1 MSTPA
6 RLPPFAA
13 LAVASISLMLIGGID
28 LAARVP
34 GHPSLTVPAVLV
46 AAGGVLTVVDLV
58 LLARVRSFAWG
69 TFFLVLRWAL
79 VAYAVIAGLLIF
91 TFAYDGTPA
100 GTMAVM
106 AVTLA
111 VFAVDVPAILAF
123 TVAEHAGSPQATSA
137 PAAASVPRARPFPE
151 E

>member
-1 MSTPA
+1 MSTPT

-13 LAVASISLMLIGGID
+13 LAVASISAMLIGGID

-34 GHPSLTVPAVLV
+34 GHPPLTVPAVLV
-46 AAGGVLTVVDLV
+46 AAGGVLTVVDLA

-79 VAYAVIAGLLIF
+79 VAYAVIAG
-91 TFAYDGTPA
+91 PA
-100 GTMAVM
+100 PTA
-106 AVTLA
+106 A
-111 VFAVDVPAILAF
+111 
-123 TVAEHAGSPQATSA
+123 A
-137 PAAASVPRARPFPE
+137 PAAASVPRSRPFPE